1 MKVIDM
7 VKVGYGSPASLL
19 AQQVNQE
26 INYVSEWTSKVASAR
41 ITLAA
46 HKAKLRQYAKAFQRI
61 KGL

>member
-1 MKVIDM
+1 MKLIDTA
-7 VKVGYGSPASLL
+7 KIRCDSPAYML

-26 INYVSEWTSKVASAR
+26 ISYVSEWTSKVMSAR
-41 ITLAA
+41 FTLAA